1 MENFCKGVIF
11 GMIAGSCV
19 GAVVVAKNKK
29 LSNKIKEGLVT
40 AEGKIKE
47 IKDNLEDKMNDCNC
61 GQNQLCGNQNYS
73 SYSSDNSE
81 KNTDFSKN
89 NFSKK
94 NKND

>member
-11 GMIAGSCV
+11 GMIAGACV

-29 LSNKIKEGLVT
+29 LSNKIKQGLDS
-40 AEGKIKE
+40 AETKIMEIKE
-47 IKDNLEDKMNDCNC
+47 NLEDKMSERSC
-61 GQNQLCGNQNYS
+61 GQESNYASQNS
-73 SYSSDNSE
+73 NNCCPGENENNMS
-81 KNTDFSKN
+81 FSKN